1 MNSQAN
7 HGTSFATL
15 RHMLFSSDNSPL
27 ALRYYPDGRGDLD
40 EELRRYGML
49 RFGSAIGFKPPYF
62 YHWPLVDRLYRAAM
76 PSLVIW
82 GAEDHMVPVAHG
94 RIYAERLGKASP
106 LQLVAGAGHAVH
118 LEKPDEV
125 LAHVNSLLDA

>member
-1 MNSQAN
+1 MGPASRPC
-7 HGTSFATL
+7 GTCCSP
-15 RHMLFSSDNSPL
+15 RENSPL

-76 PSLVIW
+76 PSLVYLGRRGSH
-82 GAEDHMVPVAHG
+82 GAG
-94 RIYAERLGKASP
+94 RPTAEPTPERLGKASP
-106 LQLVAGAGHAVH
+106 LKLIAGAGHAVH
-118 LEKPDEV
+118 LERPDEV
-125 LAHVNSLLDA
+125 LAHVNPLLAA